1 MRGSFEIYLLEN
13 NLSVACAESLSRSV
27 IPSASCDHQNTCTR
41 PQEIIISGTESGVN
55 EASIKLKDVG
65 ARSIIDL
72 NVSAP
77 FHCSLMNQASMEL
90 KDSIESTNFLK
101 LQTKF
106 ISNVSANFEDDP
118 QKIKE
123 LLIKQVF
130 CRVRWRE
137 SILKVKNFGINK
149 IIEIGAGKVL
159 TGINKRMRL
168 DIDLENV
175 SNLEEVDKFMEKN
188 KEIL

>member
-1 MRGSFEIYLLEN
+1 
-13 NLSVACAESLSRSV
+13 
-27 IPSASCDHQNTCTR
+27 
-41 PQEIIISGTESGVN
+41 
-55 EASIKLKDVG
+55 
-65 ARSIIDL
+65 
-72 NVSAP
+72 
-77 FHCSLMNQASMEL
+77 MNQASIEL
-90 KDSIESTNFLK
+90 KDSIESTNFMK
-101 LQTKF
+101 LSTKF

-118 QKIKE
+118 EKIKE

-159 TGINKRMRL
+159 SGINKRMRL
-168 DIDLENV
+168 DISLENV
-175 SNLEEVDKFMEKN
+175 SNLEEIDKFMEKN